1 MAQVVK
7 KASCMQ
13 CYAKQQS
20 AIPANLIFLV
30 LLQDAELRSGQVAG
44 LAEVPDLLLHKHEP
58 LKAEEPV
65 VLVGVPCVDML
76 VEFACKPARAQ
87 ARSLFNSSMP
97 AITHCKDSII
107 FGDKDSIS
115 SKDSVM
121 SMQLVRPWQC

>member
-1 MAQVVK
+1 
-7 KASCMQ
+7 MQ

-76 VEFACKPARAQ
+76 VEFACKLARAQ